1 MKERR
6 ETVIAW
12 LVILGLVAVMVV
24 RAALAFW
31 MYGDRPRT
39 WQYRTAP
46 SIPAETYASTRPAPR
61 GPAPKQVTL
70 PPAPGKKGK
79 AK

>member
-6 ETVIAW
+6 ETVVAW
-12 LVILGLVAVMVV
+12 LIIFGLVAVMVA
-24 RAALAFW
+24 RALLALW

-39 WQYRTAP
+39 WQYRTTP
-46 SIPAETYASTRPAPR
+46 QIPAETYSTTRPTPR
-61 GPAPKQVTL
+61 GTAPKQVEL
-70 PPAPGKKGK
+70 PPAPGKKEK